1 MALRSHIALL
11 FLSFIAFI
19 QTEEVIAKA
28 VTLED
33 PTPIKKASLSSLLES
48 ETGETEESKSAKVK
62 ELSKKNSKEDFKANL
77 YHQHSELRKNG
88 GTPRVKRQR
97 TLNGR
102 VLPTPKFS
110 WKADESKPLSKLV
123 IKLEEQKIF
132 GFQDA
137 LLVMESDISS
147 GKEAYAT
154 KTGSYQILA
163 KSKNHKSNLYGSFVN
178 SKGIIVDANAEVGQ
192 SVPEGLRYIP
202 SSMPNYLRLTHQGL
216 GLHAG
221 ILPGYPASH
230 GCVRLPTFIS
240 EKLFAFVEINTP
252 VEICP

>member
-1 MALRSHIALL
+1 MSLRSFIGLL
-11 FLSFIAFI
+11 FFLFLCLSNA
-19 QTEEVIAKA
+19 EETVAKA
-28 VTLED
+28 IKAEEE
-33 PTPIKKASLSSLLES
+33 TPVKKASVPSLLES
-48 ETGETEESKSAKVK
+48 ETGERKEIVK
-62 ELSKKNSKEDFKANL
+62 KPKEDFKANL
-77 YHQHSELRKNG
+77 YNQHAELRRNG

-110 WKADESKPLSKLV
+110 WKADETKPLSKLV

-132 GFQDA
+132 GFQGP
-137 LLVMESDISS
+137 LLVMESDICS

-154 KTGSYQILA
+154 KQGAYKVIA
-163 KSKNHKSNLYGSFVN
+163 KSKDHKSNLFGSFVN
-178 SKGIIVDANAEVGQ
+178 AKGVIVNANAEAGQ
-192 SVPEGLRYIP
+192 AVPEGLRYVP
-202 SSMPNYLRLTHQGL
+202 SSMPNYLRLTHEGL

-240 EKLFAFVEINTP
+240 EKLFSSVSIETP

>member
-1 MALRSHIALL
+1 MALRSFIGLLSL
-11 FLSFIAFI
+11 FLLCLSHA
-19 QTEEVIAKA
+19 EEIVAKA
-28 VTLED
+28 VKAEE
-33 PTPIKKASLSSLLES
+33 PTPVKKASIRSLLES
-48 ETGETEESKSAKVK
+48 ETGETK
-62 ELSKKNSKEDFKANL
+62 ETLKKPKEDFKANL
-77 YHQHSELRKNG
+77 YNQHAELKRNG

-110 WKADESKPLSKLV
+110 WKVDETKPLSKLV

-132 GFQDA
+132 GFQEA

-154 KTGSYQILA
+154 KLGVYKVLS

-178 SKGIIVDANAEVGQ
+178 AKGVVVDANAEAGQ
-192 SVPEGLRYIP
+192 SVPAGLRYVP
-202 SSMPNYLRLTHQGL
+202 SSMPNYLRLTYEGL

-230 GCVRLPTFIS
+230 GCIRLPTFIS
-240 EKLFAFVEINTP
+240 EKLFASVTINTP
-252 VEICP
+252 VEIYP